1 MKSSL
6 TFLSLL
12 VLFSCDKKP
21 NIVLDNPETKAVI
34 EEVVN
39 TSPEFLYGI
48 NLDSFSHSTQKIKWG
63 QSFSDILSKNG
74 VSNKDIYDASLLS
87 MGVFNLKKIKKG
99 NSYTLFFNNNSKK
112 LTHFVYETSKYDFF
126 ICTLKPEI
134 SFKKVDKNI
143 SYVERQISGTIE
155 SSLYISFSK
164 NNFPID
170 LVNLMVDVFAW
181 QIDFFR
187 ITPGDNYNI
196 VYTEEIID
204 GEVVGVNSIKAARFT
219 HNKKPFFAFSYDQG
233 LGNDFF
239 DENGKSL
246 RKTFLRSPLKF
257 YRISSRY
264 KKKRFHPVLKRYK
277 DHLGT
282 DYAAPTGT
290 QIFSVADGKVTEA
303 RYTRNN
309 GYYVK
314 IRHNNIFS
322 TQYLHMSKFAKG
334 IKPGRVIKQGQVIG
348 YVGSTGLATGPHV
361 CFRFWRNGR
370 QVDPYK
376 QNDLPEGDPVIA
388 SHLEAFG
395 YVKDKYFWKIEG

>member
-21 NIVLDNPETKAVI
+21 NIVLDNLEAKAVI

-87 MGVFNLKKIKKG
+87 RGVFNLKKIKKG

-164 NNFPID
+164 NNFP
-170 LVNLMVDVFAW
+170 
-181 QIDFFR
+181 
-187 ITPGDNYNI
+187 NY
-196 VYTEEIID
+196 
-204 GEVVGVNSIKAARFT
+204 
-219 HNKKPFFAFSYDQG
+219 
-233 LGNDFF
+233 
-239 DENGKSL
+239 
-246 RKTFLRSPLKF
+246 
-257 YRISSRY
+257 
-264 KKKRFHPVLKRYK
+264 
-277 DHLGT
+277 HL
-282 DYAAPTGT
+282 
-290 QIFSVADGKVTEA
+290 
-303 RYTRNN
+303 
-309 GYYVK
+309 
-314 IRHNNIFS
+314 
-322 TQYLHMSKFAKG
+322 
-334 IKPGRVIKQGQVIG
+334 
-348 YVGSTGLATGPHV
+348 
-361 CFRFWRNGR
+361 
-370 QVDPYK
+370 
-376 QNDLPEGDPVIA
+376 
-388 SHLEAFG
+388 
-395 YVKDKYFWKIEG
+395 

>member
-21 NIVLDNPETKAVI
+21 NIVLDNPEAKAVI

-87 MGVFNLKKIKKG
+87 RGVFNLKKIKKG

-126 ICTLKPEI
+126 ICTLNPEI

-204 GEVVGVNSIKAARFT
+204 GEVEGVNSIKAARFT